1 MDNKAI
7 KTIILIL
14 VIVVFTFCGF
24 FLGNKYAES
33 KSTNNNQPEPINQPG
48 PEKVTELKSAYS
60 IKIDPATSAYSET
73 ANYIFFRKDGS
84 FRYNKDGINYVG
96 NYEVKDNTVTLK
108 PTVSFETNGC
118 YLKEVKP
125 DVTAV
130 IEEDKLLVTFPGEQT
145 PKEYAVETTITEDE
159 NELKTYSVNPVDGDY
174 KDCTNQDK
182 V

>member
-7 KTIILIL
+7 KNIILIL
-14 VIVVFTFCGF
+14 VIVIFTFCGF

-33 KSTNNNQPEPINQPG
+33 KTTSEPLEKPET
-48 PEKVTELKSAYS
+48 EKVTELKSAYS

-145 PKEYAVETTITEDE
+145 SKEYVVETTITEDE
-159 NELKTYSVNPVDGDY
+159 NQLKTYSINPVDGDY